1 MKFKNYIRQM
11 DDEEL
16 AQFFLYADEFD
27 FCDFCDIADYDVPC
41 SDEYC
46 IKAMQNF
53 LEKDV
58 EDPVFDDFFC
68 R

>member
-1 MKFKNYIRQM
+1 MLFKDYIRQM

-16 AQFFLYADEFD
+16 AQFFLYLDDFD

-46 IKAMQNF
+46 IKAVQTCLN
-53 LEKDV
+53 KDI
-58 EDPVFDDFFC
+58 EDQEFDDFF
-68 R
+68 